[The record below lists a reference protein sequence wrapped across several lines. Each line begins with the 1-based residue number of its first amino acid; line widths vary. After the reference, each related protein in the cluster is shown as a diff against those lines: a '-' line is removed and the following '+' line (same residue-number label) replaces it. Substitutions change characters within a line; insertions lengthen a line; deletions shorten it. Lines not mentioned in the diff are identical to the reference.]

1 MKKREKKAKNAIRS
15 VVIIISVMIF
25 SVVAIFA
32 VNGIAYRPIKR
43 AENTLAYPESKRTYT
58 FLLTGKDRAAKLAD
72 VIMLAS
78 FDTEDHEI
86 CVLQIPRDTYFN
98 YTDKDYKKI
107 NGALSNYGGVAEFSS
122 KIGEALGTPVDFYVS
137 LDLDA
142 FVEVIDLI
150 GGVEVN
156 VPCDME
162 YNDPYQNFSV
172 HLMRGK
178 QTLDGKT
185 AMQFVRF
192 RSGYIRGDI
201 SRMDAQKIF
210 LASLVKKLSETKN
223 PVTLCNI
230 FKTVMGNTET
240 NLSEKDLIYFA
251 YHFLQCDSYDMLFV
265 TAPGED
271 IQSDVSGA
279 WYYVLSRSAM
289 DELLYEHFSVGNAKN
304 DFDKNLN
311 FVDKNVKSF
320 YDIYNKYCSYKIYR
334 ADEIMNDGIELK

>member
-1 MKKREKKAKNAIRS
+1 MKKGRKKAKNAIRS
-15 VVIIISVMIF
+15 VAIVIFVMIF
-25 SVVAIFA
+25 SIAAVFA
-32 VNGIAYRPIKR
+32 AGGITYRPHKR
-43 AENTLAYPESKRTYT
+43 AENTLAYPESRKTYT
-58 FLLTGKDRAAKLAD
+58 FLLTGKDRAAELAD

-98 YTDKDYKKI
+98 YTDKAYKKI
-107 NGALSNYGGVAEFSS
+107 NGALSNYGSVAEFSN
-122 KIGEALGTPVDFYVS
+122 KIGEAIGTPVDFYVS

-142 FVEVIDLI
+142 FVEVVDLI
-150 GGVEVN
+150 GGVEIN

-162 YNDPYQNFSV
+162 YNDPYQNLTV
-172 HLMRGK
+172 HLTRGK
-178 QTLDGKT
+178 QTLDGKG
-185 AMQFVRF
+185 AMEFVRF

-210 LASLVKKLSETKN
+210 AASLAKKLSETKN

-230 FKTVMGNTET
+230 FKTVMGSTET
-240 NLSEKDLIYFA
+240 NLSEKDFLYFA
-251 YHFLQCDSYDMLFV
+251 YHFLQCDSDDMLFV

-279 WYYVLSRSAM
+279 WYYVLSHSAM
-289 DELLYEHFSVGNAKN
+289 DELLYEHFSFGDVKN
-304 DFDKNLN
+304 DFDKSLK

-320 YDIYNKYCSYKIYR
+320 YDIYNKYCAYKIYR
-334 ADEIMNDGIELK
+334 ADEIMNGGIELK